1 MTLSQDDAA
10 FFHFTAIPDRGC
22 HTVRPGASVWFEVVE
37 NEADLTA
44 RNIQKEGES

>member
-1 MTLSQDDAA
+1 MRRSI
-10 FFHFTAIPDRGC
+10 HFTATPGGGG
-22 HTVRPGASVWFEVVE
+22 HTVRPSASAWFEVVE